1 MEFLNFEINEKT
13 FRNIAI
19 GIGVII
25 IIYMAFTMNSLV
37 VLKSYSLGATTS
49 VNDEEIR
56 THIDSLDVGP
66 KKIEITG
73 YAYKEGESIKSVDSY
88 FVLKNQ
94 DNEKMYLMKTVMEK
108 KQELKEI
115 GCENAGL
122 HAQCMLFGLPKG
134 RYQIMV
140 LYRNNNEDILADTL
154 IPFEI

>member
-19 GIGVII
+19 GIGIII

-56 THIDSLDVGP
+56 THIDSLDVGQ

-73 YAYKEGESIKSVDSY
+73 YAYKEGESIESVDSY

>member
-1 MEFLNFEINEKT
+1 MEFLDFEINEKNL
-13 FRNIAI
+13 RNIAI
-19 GIGVII
+19 AIGVII

-56 THIDSLDVGP
+56 THIDSLDVSS

-73 YAYKEGESIKSVDSY
+73 YAYKDGEKIESVNSY

-94 DNEKMYLMKTVMEK
+94 DNDKMYLMKTAMIK
-108 KQELKEI
+108 KSELKEI

-122 HAQCMLFGLPKG
+122 HAQCMVFGLPKG
-134 RYQIMV
+134 KYQIMV